1 MFHPTKQKKP
11 LQFRERSLESYYPQ
25 DFWKLKMDLCS
36 FALSSKVLL
45 AIILTLTSLIPIVK
59 GLKGLKSQNKM
70 FNFCL
75 LYYRE
80 YLLQIL
86 ELEAFQFNCITKLMS
101 LYISCFMIQMLEM
114 KVD

>member
-1 MFHPTKQKKP
+1 
-11 LQFRERSLESYYPQ
+11 
-25 DFWKLKMDLCS
+25 MDLCS
-36 FALSSKVLL
+36 FALSSKVFL

-59 GLKGLKSQNKM
+59 GLKGLKFQNKM

-75 LYYRE
+75 LYYKE

-101 LYISCFMIQMLEM
+101 LYISCFMTQMLEM